1 MKPSN
6 PSFHAG
12 YVAIVGRP
20 NVGKSSLLNAFLNQ
34 KLSITSHKPQT
45 TRHTLLG
52 IDSDPN
58 GQIVFVD
65 TPGVQSDNSKA
76 MYRVLNKVASAGMEG
91 VDLALFVIEVDEWN
105 ADDKFVLSRIDP
117 SLPVILVVNKIDKLK
132 DRSKLLPF
140 LQQVSSTQSDGSS
153 RFAAIVPISARK
165 NDGLTQ
171 LREEILKVLPA
182 GDAIFPEDQLTDR
195 SERFLAAE
203 IIREKIMR
211 TMGQEVPYDVA
222 VEIERYEEAANCT
235 HIHGIIWVA
244 RKGQKGILIGKG
256 GERLK
261 RIGASA
267 RKELEILLQAKVN
280 LKLWVKLKQ
289 AWSDDIRII
298 QSLGYGDHEK

>member
-1 MKPSN
+1 MSSEN
-6 PSFHAG
+6 RFHAG

-20 NVGKSSLLNAFLNQ
+20 NVGKSSLLNGFLRQ

-52 IDSDPN
+52 IDSDEQ

-65 TPGVQSDNSKA
+65 TPGVQADRSKP
-76 MYRVLNKVASAGMEG
+76 MFKVLNKVAKSGLDG
-91 VDLALFVIEVDEWN
+91 VDVALFVIEAVRWT
-105 ADDKFVLSRIDP
+105 ADDEFVLSRIAADI
-117 SLPVILVVNKIDKLK
+117 PVILVVNKIDKLT

-140 LQQVSSTQSDGSS
+140 LQSVSNN
-153 RFAAIVPISARK
+153 RYKAVVPISALK
-165 NDGLTQ
+165 NDGLAN
-171 LREEILKVLPA
+171 LRKEILKLLPE
-182 GDAIFPEDQLTDR
+182 GEAIFPQDQLTDKPI
-195 SERFLAAE
+195 RFLAAE

-211 TMGQEVPYDVA
+211 SMGQEVPYDVA
-222 VEIERYEEAANCT
+222 VEIERFDVTPNCT

-261 RIGASA
+261 TIGASA
-267 RKELEILLQAKVN
+267 RKDIEALIQAKVN
-280 LKLWVKLKQ
+280 LKLWVKLKE

-298 QSLGYGDHEK
+298 QSLGYGDKE

>member
-1 MKPSN
+1 MSEKN
-6 PSFHAG
+6 RFHSG
-12 YVAIVGRP
+12 FVAIVGRP
-20 NVGKSSLLNAFLNQ
+20 NVGKSSLLNSFLRQ

-45 TRHTLLG
+45 TRHTILG
-52 IDSDPN
+52 IDSDQS

-65 TPGVQSDNSKA
+65 TPGVQADSSKP
-76 MYRVLNKVASAGMEG
+76 MFRVMNKVAKSGMEG
-91 VDLALFVIEVDEWN
+91 VDLALFVVEAGRWTE
-105 ADDKFVLSRIDP
+105 DDKFVLSRID
-117 SLPVILVVNKIDKLK
+117 SELPVILVVNKIDKLT
-132 DRSKLLPF
+132 DRSKLLPY
-140 LQQVSSTQSDGSS
+140 LQNISDDRFKAVVPVS
-153 RFAAIVPISARK
+153 ALK
-165 NDGLTQ
+165 NDGLNN
-171 LREEILKVLPA
+171 LRREIVNLLPQ
-182 GDAIFPEDQLTDR
+182 GDVIFPDDQITDR

-222 VEIERYEEAANCT
+222 VEIERFEYTANCT

-267 RKELEILLQAKVN
+267 RKEIENLLQAKVN

-298 QSLGYGDHEK
+298 QSLGYGDQE

>member
-1 MKPSN
+1 MKS
-6 PSFHAG
+6 SKKSYHAG

-20 NVGKSSLLNAFLNQ
+20 NVGKSSLLNSFLRQ

-52 IDSDPN
+52 IDSDHN

-65 TPGVQSDNSKA
+65 TPGVQADHSKP
-76 MYRVLNKVASAGMEG
+76 MFRVMNKVAKSGMEG
-91 VDLALFVIEVDEWN
+91 VDVVLFVIEANYFGDN
-105 ADDKFVLSRIDP
+105 DKFVLSRIHP
-117 SLPVILVVNKIDKLK
+117 SIPVILVVNKIDKLN

-140 LQQVSSTQSDGSS
+140 LQTVSDD
-153 RFAAIVPISARK
+153 RFSAVVPVSALK
-165 NDGLTQ
+165 NDGLDK
-171 LREEILKVLPA
+171 LRQEIMRLLPE
-182 GDAIFPEDQLTDR
+182 GDAIFPDDQITDK

-211 TMGQEVPYDVA
+211 SMGQEVPYDVA
-222 VEIERYEEAANCT
+222 VEIERYEATQNCT

-267 RKELEILLQAKVN
+267 RKEIETLIQAKVN

-298 QSLGYGDHEK
+298 QSLGYGNHE